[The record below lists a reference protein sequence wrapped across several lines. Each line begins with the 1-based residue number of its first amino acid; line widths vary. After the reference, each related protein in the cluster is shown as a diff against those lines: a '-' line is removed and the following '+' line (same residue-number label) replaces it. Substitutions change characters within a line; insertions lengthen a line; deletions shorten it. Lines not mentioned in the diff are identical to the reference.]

1 MSKCKFD
8 HIHVTST
15 DPEKTAEFYEKTF
28 GASLVEKMDMGKGR
42 YMLNL
47 DLCGVTMLIS
57 KTDDEKKA
65 GLGHFGMCV
74 PHLQK
79 AVAELKAKDVKF
91 SMEVTKISPQL
102 TISFLEAPD
111 NLHVELSE
119 SES

>member
-1 MSKCKFD
+1 MSKYKFD

-28 GASLVEKMDMGKGR
+28 GASLVEKMDMGKAR

>member
-1 MSKCKFD
+1 MSKYKFD
-8 HIHVTST
+8 HIHVMSI
-15 DPEKTAEFYEKTF
+15 DPEKTAEFYEKTL
-28 GASLVEKMDMGKGR
+28 GAKLAEKMDMCNGR
-42 YMLNL
+42 YMLKL

-57 KTDDEKKA
+57 KTNDEKQA

-79 AVAELKAKDVKF
+79 AVDELKAKDVKF

-111 NLHVELSE
+111 NMRVELSE